1 MGTILKEG
9 YVIRVKRRPNVP
21 VEDDYFIVGDKV
33 IDKDYVFINPTKS
46 GCFSIYSSDS
56 KWRSIEEAKQYWK
69 KYGWMFGKEYEYARP
84 FIHFF
89 DTEHPEICKMKLE
102 ETEEFLEEL

>member
-1 MGTILKEG
+1 MSTILKEG

-21 VEDDYFIVGDKV
+21 NEDEYFILGDKF
-33 IDKDYVFINPTKS
+33 DGKEYVFINPVKP
-46 GCFSIYSSDS
+46 GFFSIYSSDS
-56 KWRSIEEAKQYWK
+56 KLDTINDAKEYWRS
-69 KYGWMFGKEYEYARP
+69 YGWMFSIEYEEERP

>member
-1 MGTILKEG
+1 MSATLREG
-9 YVIRVKRRPNVP
+9 YVIRVKRRPNVLI
-21 VEDDYFIVGDKV
+21 EDDYFEIGNK
-33 IDKDYVFINPTKS
+33 IIGKEYVFINPAKY

-56 KWRSIEEAKQYWK
+56 KWETINDIKRYWK
-69 KYGWMFGKEYEYARP
+69 EYGWMYSKDYEKERP

-102 ETEEFLEEL
+102 ETEELMEEL

>member
-21 VEDDYFIVGDKV
+21 VEGDYFIMEDKV
-33 IDKDYVFINPTKS
+33 MEKDYVFINPVKP
-46 GCFSIYSSDS
+46 GFFSIYSSDS
-56 KWRSIEEAKQYWK
+56 KWRSIEEVKQYWK
-69 KYGWMFGKEYEYARP
+69 EYGWMFSKEYEKARP

-102 ETEEFLEEL
+102 ETEEFLEEI

>member
-1 MGTILKEG
+1 MSTTLKEG

-21 VEDDYFIVGDKV
+21 VEGDYFIMEDKV
-33 IDKDYVFINPTKS
+33 MEKDYVFINPAKF

-56 KWRSIEEAKQYWK
+56 KWNSINDIKEYWK
-69 KYGWMFGKEYEYARP
+69 TYGWMYSKEHEEERP

-102 ETEEFLEEL
+102 ETEEFLEEI